1 MSGDSAASAPGRS
14 GGRPGRPVGRKKAGS
29 RWARFLES
37 GLLLQGGVQGSPVIR
52 LFMRWVRRPL
62 LPVMRLWRRNIQ
74 LKVVV
79 TTLLMSLG
87 VVLLLGFVVIGQ
99 VRNGLLDAKV
109 KASQSQATGGF
120 AVAKQRAD
128 EAASGT
134 GDDVA
139 TVDGRPSQNVSEWM
153 SDLVSSLSSGGQGA
167 FDVVTLPASDEDG
180 AGGRGQRA
188 SGEVDWSRSVPAD
201 LRERIG
207 SSTTAAQ
214 SYTRITYNNATKDS
228 QPGLAIGK
236 QVNDPNGDPY
246 QLYYLFPLTQEEKSL
261 SLVKGTLAT
270 AGLFV
275 VVLLGAIA
283 WLVVRQVVT
292 PVRMAAGIA
301 ERLSAG
307 RLQERMKVT
316 GEDDIARL
324 GEAFNKMA
332 QNLQLKI
339 SQLED
344 LSRMQRRFVSDVSH
358 ELRTPLTT
366 VRMAADVIHEARED
380 FDPVTAR
387 SAELL
392 ADQLDR
398 FESLLAD
405 LLEISR
411 FDAGAAA
418 LEAEP
423 IDLRDVVRRVVSGAE
438 PLAERKGTRIRV
450 LGDQQPVVAE
460 ADARRVER
468 VLRNLVVNAVEHG
481 EGRDVVVKLA
491 AAGGAVAIAVRD
503 YGVGLKPGEAT
514 RVFSRFWRAD
524 PARARTTGGTGLG
537 LSIALEDARLHG
549 GWLQA
554 WGEPGGGSQFRL
566 TLPRTADEPLRGS
579 PIPLEP
585 KDSRRNRGLEDAGL
599 PRGGGDGEKR
609 ATVPAQ
615 SASGPRPSGQ
625 ARDPIPPRAPSA
637 APTADPTALP
647 GNGARVVPR
656 PASGTRRQDD
666 PQTAQ
671 EQPARGAGAS
681 DPVGADGHD
690 VARGSSD
697 AVGNGSVSGPAS
709 TTGDGRPSGS
719 AGPSRDQVASG
730 PRDADR
736 DNGSAGSGRE
746 TESEKADR
754 HGEAF
759 RGR

>member
-1 MSGDSAASAPGRS
+1 MTRDSAASAPGS
-14 GGRPGRPVGRKKAGS
+14 GARAGRPVGPDPAGRKPPGS
-29 RWARFLES
+29 RWSRLLEG
-37 GLLLQGGVQGSPVIR
+37 GLLHGGVQGSPVLR

-74 LKVVV
+74 LKVVA

-120 AVAKQRAD
+120 TAAKQKAE
-128 EAASGT
+128 EAAGAN
-134 GDDVA
+134 GDDTTPA
-139 TVDGRPSQNVSEWM
+139 DGRPSQNVIQWM
-153 SDLVSSLSSGGQGA
+153 SELVKSLSSGGQSA
-167 FDVVTLPASDEDG
+167 FDVVTLPMGGESG
-180 AGGRGQRA
+180 SGRGPRA
-188 SGEVDWSRSVPAD
+188 SGTVNWAASVPEA
-201 LRERIG
+201 LRERIDG
-207 SSTTAAQ
+207 DTAAAQ
-214 SYTRITYNNATKDS
+214 SYTRIVYNSDQPS
-228 QPGLAIGK
+228 QPGLVIGK
-236 QVNDPNGDPY
+236 QVNDPNGEPY

-261 SLVKGTLAT
+261 SLVRGTLAT

-292 PVRMAAGIA
+292 PVRMAASIA

-366 VRMAADVIHEARED
+366 VRMAADVIHDVRVD

-398 FESLLAD
+398 FETLLAD

-423 IDLRDVVRRVVSGAE
+423 IDLREVVRRVVSGAE
-438 PLAERKGTRIRV
+438 PLAERKGTRIR
-450 LGDQQPVVAE
+450 LSGDQQPVVAE

-491 AAGGAVAIAVRD
+491 AAGGAVAVAVRD

-585 KDSRRNRGLEDAGL
+585 ADSRRNRGLQDAGL
-599 PRGGGDGEKR
+599 NDTTSTR
-609 ATVPAQ
+609 AADKAVGVPAQ
-615 SASGPRPSGQ
+615 APAGQ
-625 ARDPIPPRAPSA
+625 ASPVPARGPIPPRQAA
-637 APTADPTALP
+637 VAPTADPTALP

-656 PASGTRRQDD
+656 PVSGAARRQD
-666 PQTAQ
+666 
-671 EQPARGAGAS
+671 G
-681 DPVGADGHD
+681 
-690 VARGSSD
+690 
-697 AVGNGSVSGPAS
+697 GPAPGAAS
-709 TTGDGRPSGS
+709 RP
-719 AGPSRDQVASG
+719 D
-730 PRDADR
+730 
-736 DNGSAGSGRE
+736 AGSE
-746 TESEKADR
+746 ESSR
-754 HGEAF
+754 QGEAT

>member
-1 MSGDSAASAPGRS
+1 MSRDSAASAPGQPGSRA
-14 GGRPGRPVGRKKAGS
+14 GRPVSRKTTGPF
-29 RWARFLES
+29 WARFIK
-37 GLLLQGGVQGSPVIR
+37 GGLLQGGVQGSPVLR

-109 KASQSQATGGF
+109 KASESQATGGF
-120 AVAKQRAD
+120 GVAKQRAD
-128 EAASGT
+128 AAVSAGGDDGSGT
-134 GDDVA
+134 E
-139 TVDGRPSQNVSEWM
+139 GRPVQNISAWL
-153 SDLVSSLSSGGQGA
+153 SDLVESLSSGGQGA
-167 FDVVTLPASDEDG
+167 FDVVTLSSAAVGG
-180 AGGRGQRA
+180 ADSGGRGPRS
-188 SGEVDWSRSVPAD
+188 SGGVDPATSVPED
-201 LRERIG
+201 LRHRIDE
-207 SSTTAAQ
+207 SMLPAQ
-214 SYTRITYNNATKDS
+214 SYTRIVYKTGQDS
-228 QPGLAIGK
+228 QPGLVIGK

-332 QNLQLKI
+332 QNLQLQI
-339 SQLED
+339 QQLEN

-366 VRMAADVIHEARED
+366 VRMAADVIHDARVD

-398 FESLLAD
+398 FETLLAD

-418 LEAEP
+418 LDAEP

-438 PLAERKGTRIRV
+438 PLAERKGTQIMV
-450 LGDQQPVVAE
+450 VGDQQAVVAE

-481 EGRDVVVKLA
+481 EGKDVVVKLA
-491 AAGGAVAIAVRD
+491 AAGGAVAVAVRD

-579 PIPLEP
+579 PLPLEP
-585 KDSRRNRGLEDAGL
+585 KDSRRSRGPNDAGV
-599 PRGGGDGEKR
+599 PVGGTKKL

-615 SASGPRPSGQ
+615 AGDGAVPPM
-625 ARDPIPPRAPSA
+625 PPRALL
-637 APTADPTALP
+637 APRLAGAVDPAALP

-656 PASGTRRQDD
+656 PTVDSV
-666 PQTAQ
+666 
-671 EQPARGAGAS
+671 QPA
-681 DPVGADGHD
+681 D
-690 VARGSSD
+690 
-697 AVGNGSVSGPAS
+697 
-709 TTGDGRPSGS
+709 
-719 AGPSRDQVASG
+719 
-730 PRDADR
+730 
-736 DNGSAGSGRE
+736 
-746 TESEKADR
+746 
-754 HGEAF
+754 
-759 RGR
+759 

>member
-14 GGRPGRPVGRKKAGS
+14 GARPERPVGRKKAGS
-29 RWARFLES
+29 RWGRFLE
-37 GLLLQGGVQGSPVIR
+37 GGLLQGGVQGSPVLR
-52 LFMRWVRRPL
+52 LVLRWVRRPL

-120 AVAKQRAD
+120 AAAKQRAE
-128 EAASGT
+128 EAAAGT
-134 GDDVA
+134 ADDGSTA
-139 TVDGRPSQNVSEWM
+139 DERFDQNVSPWM
-153 SDLVSSLSSGGQGA
+153 TDLVSSLSSGGQGA
-167 FDVVTLPASDEDG
+167 FEVVTLPASAGSDT
-180 AGGRGQRA
+180 GGRGRRG
-188 SGEVDWSRSVPAD
+188 SGLVDPTASVPEA
-201 LRERIG
+201 LRERIDSATG
-207 SSTTAAQ
+207 AFQ
-214 SYTRITYNNATKDS
+214 SYTRIAYLRAAHKDS
-228 QPGLAIGK
+228 QPALVIGK
-236 QVNDPNGDPY
+236 QVNDPNDDPY

-339 SQLED
+339 QQLED

-423 IDLRDVVRRVVSGAE
+423 IDLREVVRRVVTGAE
-438 PLAERKGTRIRV
+438 PLAERKGTQIRI
-450 LGDQQPVVAE
+450 LGDQQPIVAE

-491 AAGGAVAIAVRD
+491 AAGGAVAVAVRD

-585 KDSRRNRGLEDAGL
+585 KDSRRNRGLNDAGL
-599 PRGGGDGEKR
+599 PSGGGEKA
-609 ATVPAQ
+609 ATVPSQ
-615 SASGPRPSGQ
+615 PKGDPGPSMTS
-625 ARDPIPPRAPSA
+625 RDPFAARPGGA
-637 APTADPTALP
+637 APKADPTALP

-656 PASGTRRQDD
+656 PASGARRQEDD
-666 PQTAQ
+666 TP
-671 EQPARGAGAS
+671 GAE
-681 DPVGADGHD
+681 
-690 VARGSSD
+690 GSPSSEE
-697 AVGNGSVSGPAS
+697 A
-709 TTGDGRPSGS
+709 GRDEEPNK
-719 AGPSRDQVASG
+719 Q
-730 PRDADR
+730 
-736 DNGSAGSGRE
+736 
-746 TESEKADR
+746 
-754 HGEAF
+754 GEAF

>member
-1 MSGDSAASAPGRS
+1 MAKQKAEEADAGTDDTAASDGQS
-14 GGRPGRPVGRKKAGS
+14 DQ
-29 RWARFLES
+29 F
-37 GLLLQGGVQGSPVIR
+37 VI
-52 LFMRWVRRPL
+52 
-62 LPVMRLWRRNIQ
+62 
-74 LKVVV
+74 
-79 TTLLMSLG
+79 
-87 VVLLLGFVVIGQ
+87 
-99 VRNGLLDAKV
+99 
-109 KASQSQATGGF
+109 
-120 AVAKQRAD
+120 
-128 EAASGT
+128 
-134 GDDVA
+134 
-139 TVDGRPSQNVSEWM
+139 EWM
-153 SDLVSSLSSGGQGA
+153 SNLVYSLSSGGQGA
-167 FDVVTLPASDEDG
+167 FDVVTLPVGGDSG
-180 AGGRGQRA
+180 SGRGPRA
-188 SGEVDWSRSVPAD
+188 SGDVDPTASVPEA
-201 LRERIG
+201 LREKIDE
-207 SSTTAAQ
+207 STTAAQ
-214 SYTRITYNNATKDS
+214 SYTRIVYDPYQEP
-228 QPGLAIGK
+228 QPALVIGK

-339 SQLED
+339 QQLED

-366 VRMAADVIHEARED
+366 VRMAADVIHDARED
-380 FDPVTAR
+380 FDPMTAR

-398 FESLLAD
+398 FETLLAD

-423 IDLRDVVRRVVSGAE
+423 IDLREVVRRVVSGAE
-438 PLAERKGTRIRV
+438 PLAERKGTTVRIV
-450 LGDQQPVVAE
+450 GDQQPVVAE

-481 EGRDVVVKLA
+481 EGKDVVVKLA
-491 AAGGAVAIAVRD
+491 SAGGAVAIAVRD

-585 KDSRRNRGLEDAGL
+585 KDSRRNRGLDDAGL
-599 PRGGGDGEKR
+599 PRGGADKA
-609 ATVPAQ
+609 ATVPVQ
-615 SASGPRPSGQ
+615 PKGDQ
-625 ARDPIPPRAPSA
+625 VTTRDPIAPRAGTST
-637 APTADPTALP
+637 PTADPTALP

-656 PASGTRRQDD
+656 PT
-666 PQTAQ
+666 
-671 EQPARGAGAS
+671 
-681 DPVGADGHD
+681 
-690 VARGSSD
+690 
-697 AVGNGSVSGPAS
+697 
-709 TTGDGRPSGS
+709 
-719 AGPSRDQVASG
+719 SG
-730 PRDADR
+730 PRRADGGAATGDTPGGESADHPDA
-736 DNGSAGSGRE
+736 GAQ
-746 TESEKADR
+746 ESYEQQ
-754 HGEAF
+754 GEAF

>member
-1 MSGDSAASAPGRS
+1 MSRDSAAAAPGKPGS
-14 GGRPGRPVGRKKAGS
+14 RPERPVGSPAGRGS
-29 RWARFLES
+29 WLRRAVDG
-37 GLLLQGGVQGSPVIR
+37 GLLLKGGMNGSPVLR
-52 LFMRWVRRPL
+52 LFTRWVRRPL
-62 LPVMRLWRRNIQ
+62 LPAMRLWRRNIQ

-87 VVLLLGFVVIGQ
+87 VVLLLGIVVIGS

-109 KASQSQATGGF
+109 KASQSQAEGGF
-120 AVAKQRAD
+120 RAAKDRAD
-128 EAASGT
+128 SALAGVRGGAS
-134 GDDVA
+134 DDTRA
-139 TVDGRPSQNVSEWM
+139 NLSSNKWL
-153 SDLVSSLSSGGQGA
+153 SDLATQLSSGGKGA
-167 FDVVTLPASDEDG
+167 FDVVTLSPGDADSG
-180 AGGRGQRA
+180 SGRGPRA
-188 SGEVDWSRSVPAD
+188 SGGVEPDRSVPGD
-201 LRERIG
+201 LRARVDRMTG
-207 SSTTAAQ
+207 ASQ
-214 SYTRITYNNATKDS
+214 KYTRIVYKGGGES
-228 QPGLAIGK
+228 QPGLVIGK
-236 QVNDPNGDPY
+236 RLTDPQGHAY

-261 SLVKGTLAT
+261 GLVKGTLAT

-292 PVRMAAGIA
+292 PVRMAAGVA

-332 QNLQLKI
+332 QNLHLKI
-339 SQLED
+339 QQLED

-366 VRMAADVIHEARED
+366 VRMAADVIHEARAD

-423 IDLRDVVRRVVSGAE
+423 IDLREVVRRVVGGAE
-438 PLAERKGTRIRV
+438 PLAERKGTQVRV
-450 LGDQQPVVAE
+450 VGDEQPVVAE

-481 EGRDVVVKLA
+481 EGRDVVVRLA
-491 AAGGAVAIAVRD
+491 AAGGAVAVAVRD

-566 TLPRTADEPLRGS
+566 TLPRTADEALRGS

-585 KDSRRNRGLEDAGL
+585 EDSRRAREAGAAGL
-599 PRGGGDGEKR
+599 PSGADRKP

-615 SASGPRPSGQ
+615 PAGSAQSAIAPRL
-625 ARDPIPPRAPSA
+625 ASA
-637 APTADPTALP
+637 AVAADPTALP
-647 GNGARVVPR
+647 GSGARVVSRGVHGDGAAGVPR
-656 PASGTRRQDD
+656 QPGEHPRR
-666 PQTAQ
+666 T
-671 EQPARGAGAS
+671 
-681 DPVGADGHD
+681 ADGAPADRAQRYGGGIDEARADSGAWRGD
-690 VARGSSD
+690 VAVGGRRAAEPDERGEGSD
-697 AVGNGSVSGPAS
+697 G
-709 TTGDGRPSGS
+709 
-719 AGPSRDQVASG
+719 
-730 PRDADR
+730 
-736 DNGSAGSGRE
+736 GRE
-746 TESEKADR
+746 
-754 HGEAF
+754 
-759 RGR
+759 

>member
-1 MSGDSAASAPGRS
+1 M
-14 GGRPGRPVGRKKAGS
+14 
-29 RWARFLES
+29 
-37 GLLLQGGVQGSPVIR
+37 LQGGVQGSPVVR
-52 LFMRWVRRPL
+52 LFTRWVRRPL
-62 LPVMRLWRRNIQ
+62 LPMMRLWRRNIQ
-74 LKVVV
+74 LRVVV

-87 VVLLLGFVVIGQ
+87 VVLLLGFVVMSS
-99 VRNGLLDAKV
+99 VSNGLLKAKV
-109 KASQSQATGGF
+109 NASQSQADGGF
-120 AVAKQRAD
+120 KVAQEKANSARPTSSQGDGADGPTAQNAAV
-128 EAASGT
+128 
-134 GDDVA
+134 
-139 TVDGRPSQNVSEWM
+139 WM
-153 SDLVSSLSSGGQGA
+153 SELAEQLASGGQNA
-167 FDVVTLPASDEDG
+167 FYVVTLSSNTGDVG
-180 AGGRGQRA
+180 SVRGPRA
-188 SGEVDWSRSVPAD
+188 SGGVDPIQSVPEEV
-201 LRERIG
+201 REKVG
-207 SSTTAAQ
+207 DGTLAYQ
-214 SYTRITYNNATKDS
+214 SNTRINFIDHRES
-228 QPGLAIGK
+228 QAGLVIGK
-236 QVNDPNGDPY
+236 QLSDLNGDSY
-246 QLYYLFPLTQEEKSL
+246 QLYYLFPLTQEEESMR
-261 SLVKGTLAT
+261 LVRGTLAT

-339 SQLED
+339 QQLEE

-366 VRMAADVIHEARED
+366 VRMAADVIHEARVD

-423 IDLRDVVRRVVSGAE
+423 IDLREVVRRVVGGAE

-450 LGDQQPVVAE
+450 VGDQQPVVAE

-481 EGRDVVVKLA
+481 EGQDVVVRLA
-491 AAGGAVAIAVRD
+491 AAGGAVAVAVRD

-566 TLPRTADEPLRGS
+566 TLPRTADEVLRGS

-585 KDSRRNRGLEDAGL
+585 DDSRRHRDRDAAGL
-599 PRGGGDGEKR
+599 PRGGGGKR
-609 ATVPAQ
+609 ATVPHQSQEQSPVPVPAKAPIAPRLAQ
-615 SASGPRPSGQ
+615 
-625 ARDPIPPRAPSA
+625 A
-637 APTADPTALP
+637 AALDVDPTALP

-656 PASGTRRQDD
+656 QPLVPEDERMGEPRGDAPGPGT
-666 PQTAQ
+666 
-671 EQPARGAGAS
+671 
-681 DPVGADGHD
+681 
-690 VARGSSD
+690 
-697 AVGNGSVSGPAS
+697 
-709 TTGDGRPSGS
+709 
-719 AGPSRDQVASG
+719 
-730 PRDADR
+730 DR
-736 DNGSAGSGRE
+736 DGTTADQNDEPGAGSGGGPDTGGNGRPD
-746 TESEKADR
+746 TGSNGRPGADEEEGASR
-754 HGEAF
+754 A
-759 RGR
+759 R

>member
-1 MSGDSAASAPGRS
+1 MSGDSAASASGRS
-14 GGRPGRPVGRKKAGS
+14 GAGVERPVGRTRAGS
-29 RWARFLES
+29 RWGRLLEG
-37 GLLLQGGVQGSPVIR
+37 GLLNGGVQGSPVLR
-52 LFMRWVRRPL
+52 LLIRWVRRPL

-74 LKVVV
+74 LKVVA

-120 AVAKQRAD
+120 AVAKQKAD
-128 EAASGT
+128 EAATGT
-134 GDDVA
+134 GDDG
-139 TVDGRPSQNVSEWM
+139 TPGDGRASQNLISWM
-153 SDLVSSLSSGGQGA
+153 SELVSSLSSGGQGA
-167 FDVVTLPASDEDG
+167 FDVVTLPTGDDG
-180 AGGRGQRA
+180 AGGRGPRA
-188 SGEVDWSRSVPAD
+188 SGRVDPTASVPEN
-201 LRERIG
+201 LRARL
-207 SSTTAAQ
+207 SASVTAAQ
-214 SYTRITYNNATKDS
+214 SYTRIVYKDTDKKP
-228 QPGLAIGK
+228 QPALVIGK

-246 QLYYLFPLTQEEKSL
+246 QLYYLFPLSQEEKSL

-339 SQLED
+339 QQLEE

-392 ADQLDR
+392 LDQVDR

-418 LEAEP
+418 LDAEP
-423 IDLRDVVRRVVSGAE
+423 IDLREVVRRVVSGAA

-450 LGDQQPVVAE
+450 VGDQQPVVAE

-491 AAGGAVAIAVRD
+491 AAGGAVAVAVRD

-566 TLPRTADEPLRGS
+566 TMPRTADEPLRGS

-585 KDSRRNRGLEDAGL
+585 KDSRRNRGPDDAG
-599 PRGGGDGEKR
+599 PPGGDAKR
-609 ATVPAQ
+609 ATVPV
-615 SASGPRPSGQ
+615 Q
-625 ARDPIPPRAPSA
+625 ATGDRTTVPGRDPIAARPAAA

-656 PASGTRRQDD
+656 PASGGRRQDTV
-666 PQTAQ
+666 PGTETADDRS
-671 EQPARGAGAS
+671 A
-681 DPVGADGHD
+681 
-690 VARGSSD
+690 
-697 AVGNGSVSGPAS
+697 
-709 TTGDGRPSGS
+709 GS
-719 AGPSRDQVASG
+719 ADPEGAG
-730 PRDADR
+730 PRDV
-736 DNGSAGSGRE
+736 
-746 TESEKADR
+746 KQP
-754 HGEAF
+754 GEAF

>member
-1 MSGDSAASAPGRS
+1 MSGHSAASTPGSS
-14 GGRPGRPVGRKKAGS
+14 GPRAGRPVGRKTAGS
-29 RWARFLES
+29 RWDGMLE
-37 GLLLQGGVQGSPVIR
+37 GGLLQGGVQGSPVLR

-74 LKVVV
+74 LKVVA

-120 AVAKQRAD
+120 SVAKQKAD
-128 EAASGT
+128 EAAAGT
-134 GDDVA
+134 TDGGGTTA
-139 TVDGRPSQNVSEWM
+139 DGRPSQNVIQWM
-153 SDLVSSLSSGGQGA
+153 SDLVYSLSSGGQGA
-167 FDVVTLPASDEDG
+167 FDVVTLPAGDNG
-180 AGGRGQRA
+180 GGGRGPRA
-188 SGEVDWSRSVPAD
+188 SGDVDPSASVPD
-201 LRERIG
+201 SLRSRI
-207 SSTTAAQ
+207 SDSTGAAQ
-214 SYTRITYNNATKDS
+214 SYTSIVYSNSKET
-228 QPGLAIGK
+228 QPALVIGK

-339 SQLED
+339 QQLED

-423 IDLRDVVRRVVSGAE
+423 IDLREVVRRVVSGAE
-438 PLAERKGTRIRV
+438 PLAERKGTHIRV
-450 LGDQQPVVAE
+450 KGDQQPVVAE

-481 EGRDVVVKLA
+481 EGKDVVVKLA
-491 AAGGAVAIAVRD
+491 SAGGAVAVAVRD

-585 KDSRRNRGLEDAGL
+585 KDSRRNRGLSDAGL
-599 PRGGGDGEKR
+599 PSGGGEKV

-615 SASGPRPSGQ
+615 Q
-625 ARDPIPPRAPSA
+625 AADQIPPMAQRLSGV
-637 APTADPTALP
+637 APTVDPTALP
-647 GNGARVVPR
+647 GNGARVVAR
-656 PASGTRRQDD
+656 PASGARRQDE
-666 PQTAQ
+666 T
-671 EQPARGAGAS
+671 PAEGGA
-681 DPVGADGHD
+681 
-690 VARGSSD
+690 
-697 AVGNGSVSGPAS
+697 VSE
-709 TTGDGRPSGS
+709 T
-719 AGPSRDQVASG
+719 PSRPDTG
-730 PRDADR
+730 PEDSR
-736 DNGSAGSGRE
+736 
-746 TESEKADR
+746 KQ
-754 HGEAF
+754 GEAF

>member
-1 MSGDSAASAPGRS
+1 MSRDSAASAPGQPGTRA
-14 GGRPGRPVGRKKAGS
+14 GRPVGRKTTGS
-29 RWARFLES
+29 RWGQFTE
-37 GLLLQGGVQGSPVIR
+37 GGLLQGGVQGSPVLR

-120 AVAKQRAD
+120 TVAKQEAD
-128 EAASGT
+128 SAAGA
-134 GDDVA
+134 DDGPGSDENPV
-139 TVDGRPSQNVSEWM
+139 QNVSGWM
-153 SDLVSSLSSGGQGA
+153 SALVESLSSGGQGA
-167 FDVVTLPASDEDG
+167 FSVVTLSTASADNDS
-180 AGGRGQRA
+180 RGLGPRA
-188 SGEVDWSRSVPAD
+188 SGFVDWSLSVPED
-201 LRERIG
+201 LRDRVDEG
-207 SSTTAAQ
+207 TGAAQ
-214 SYTRITYNNATKDS
+214 SYTRIFYTNGQDS
-228 QPGLAIGK
+228 QPALIIGT
-236 QVNDPNGDPY
+236 QLNDPKNVPY

-339 SQLED
+339 QQLED

-366 VRMAADVIHEARED
+366 VRMAADVIHDARVD
-380 FDPVTAR
+380 FDPMTAR

-398 FESLLAD
+398 FETLLAD

-423 IDLRDVVRRVVSGAE
+423 IDLREVVRRVVSGAE
-438 PLAERKGTRIRV
+438 PLADRKGTHIQV
-450 LGDQQPVVAE
+450 VGDQQPVVAE

-481 EGRDVVVKLA
+481 EGKDVVVKLA
-491 AAGGAVAIAVRD
+491 AAGGAVAVAVRD

-585 KDSRRNRGLEDAGL
+585 KDSRRNRGLNDAGL
-599 PRGGGDGEKR
+599 PLGGTQKL

-615 SASGPRPSGQ
+615 PVSERTGPPPMQ
-625 ARDPIPPRAPSA
+625 ARSQLAPQVTGAVDPA
-637 APTADPTALP
+637 ALP

-656 PASGTRRQDD
+656 PTAETRGQ
-666 PQTAQ
+666 
-671 EQPARGAGAS
+671 
-681 DPVGADGHD
+681 
-690 VARGSSD
+690 
-697 AVGNGSVSGPAS
+697 S
-709 TTGDGRPSGS
+709 TEAAEEAPSEDGRGTGEKPEQLKQG
-719 AGPSRDQVASG
+719 
-730 PRDADR
+730 
-736 DNGSAGSGRE
+736 E
-746 TESEKADR
+746 ES
-754 HGEAF
+754 

>member
-14 GGRPGRPVGRKKAGS
+14 GAGPGRPVGRTAG
-29 RWARFLES
+29 ARLRRLFE
-37 GLLLQGGVQGSPVIR
+37 GGLLQGGVQGSPVLR
-52 LFMRWVRRPL
+52 LFLRWVRRPL

-74 LKVVV
+74 LRVVA

-120 AVAKQRAD
+120 AVAKQKAD

-134 GDDVA
+134 ATGTNATTGPGDGTSTA
-139 TVDGRPSQNVSEWM
+139 DGRQSQNVIQWM
-153 SDLVSSLSSGGQGA
+153 SDLVESLSSGGAGA
-167 FDVVTLPASDEDG
+167 FDVVTLPVGDDSG
-180 AGGRGQRA
+180 GGRSPRG
-188 SGEVDWSRSVPAD
+188 SGNVNPTSSVPAD
-201 LRERIG
+201 LRERVNSG
-207 SSTTAAQ
+207 MTAAQ
-214 SYTRITYNNATKDS
+214 SYTRIVYSNAKDS
-228 QPGLAIGK
+228 QPALVIGK
-236 QVNDPNGDPY
+236 QVNDPNGRPY
-246 QLYYLFPLTQEEKSL
+246 ELYYLFPLTQEEKSL

-332 QNLQLKI
+332 QNLQVKI
-339 SQLED
+339 QQLED

-423 IDLRDVVRRVVSGAE
+423 IDLREVVRRVVSGAE
-438 PLAERKGTRIRV
+438 PLAERKGTHIRV
-450 LGDQQPVVAE
+450 IGDLQPVVAE

-481 EGRDVVVKLA
+481 EGKDVVVKLA
-491 AAGGAVAIAVRD
+491 SAGGAVAVAVRD

-585 KDSRRNRGLEDAGL
+585 KDSRRNRGIDAAGL
-599 PRGGGDGEKR
+599 PGGGEEKR
-609 ATVPAQ
+609 ATVPVQPGGAQ
-615 SASGPRPSGQ
+615 VPAL
-625 ARDPIPPRAPSA
+625 PPRAPI
-637 APTADPTALP
+637 APRLTTATPAVDPSALP
-647 GNGARVVPR
+647 GNGTGARVVPR
-656 PASGTRRQDD
+656 PTGGARRPDDRPGAEPAADAGTTR
-666 PQTAQ
+666 
-671 EQPARGAGAS
+671 
-681 DPVGADGHD
+681 
-690 VARGSSD
+690 SD
-697 AVGNGSVSGPAS
+697 AAVPEDS
-709 TTGDGRPSGS
+709 TEP
-719 AGPSRDQVASG
+719 
-730 PRDADR
+730 
-736 DNGSAGSGRE
+736 
-746 TESEKADR
+746 
-754 HGEAF
+754 GEAF

>member
-1 MSGDSAASAPGRS
+1 MSPGGVAPEPGDPGVRGERAAGAGSWLSRFGRS
-14 GGRPGRPVGRKKAGS
+14 PQGGRPGRDGEPGRLM
-29 RWARFLES
+29 F
-37 GLLLQGGVQGSPVIR
+37 R
-52 LFMRWVRRPL
+52 LVMRWVRRPL
-62 LPVMRLWRRNIQ
+62 LPAVRLWRRNIQ
-74 LKVVV
+74 LKIVV

-87 VVLLLGFVVIGQ
+87 VVVLLGFVVIGQ
-99 VRNGLLDAKV
+99 VRNGLLDAKA
-109 KASQSQATGGF
+109 KAAQSQAAGGF
-120 AVAKQRAD
+120 AVARQLAGEPANPAGRENAGED
-128 EAASGT
+128 EAAANSSWRT
-134 GDDVA
+134 
-139 TVDGRPSQNVSEWM
+139 
-153 SDLVSSLSSGGQGA
+153 DLVEQLASGGQGA
-167 FDVVTLPASDEDG
+167 FKVVALNADTGGLYR
-180 AGGRGQRA
+180 GGRSSGDVDVASIPDALRA
-188 SGEVDWSRSVPAD
+188 EVGKGTGTY
-201 LRERIG
+201 ERYVRI
-207 SSTTAAQ
+207 
-214 SYTRITYNNATKDS
+214 SYWNDEHES
-228 QPGLAIGK
+228 EPGLAVGTRL
-236 QVNDPNGDPY
+236 NDIDGNPY
-246 QLYYLFPLTQEEKSL
+246 ELYYVFPLAHEEKSL
-261 SLVKGTLAT
+261 NLVRNTLTT

-283 WLVVRQVVT
+283 WLVVRQIVT

-332 QNLQLKI
+332 QSLQLKI
-339 SQLED
+339 QQLEE

-366 VRMAADVIHEARED
+366 VRMAADVIHEARVD

-392 ADQLDR
+392 GDQLDR
-398 FESLLAD
+398 FESLLSD

-423 IDLRDVVRRVVSGAE
+423 IDLREVVRRVIGGAE

-450 LGDQQPVVAE
+450 VGDEQPVVAE

-481 EGRDVVVKLA
+481 EGRDVVVRMA
-491 AAGGAVAIAVRD
+491 VAGGAVAIAVRD

-514 RVFSRFWRAD
+514 RVFNRFWRAD

-537 LSIALEDARLHG
+537 LSIAVEDARLHG

-585 KDSRRNRGLEDAGL
+585 EDSRQNRE
-599 PRGGGDGEKR
+599 R
-609 ATVPAQ
+609 AQAEASGQLLASVPAQ
-615 SASGPRPSGQ
+615 PASARSPLPVTPRTAPAGV
-625 ARDPIPPRAPSA
+625 DPA
-637 APTADPTALP
+637 ALP
-647 GNGARVVPR
+647 GSGARVVAR
-656 PASGTRRQDD
+656 PVGDRQDD
-666 PQTAQ
+666 DAAR
-671 EQPARGAGAS
+671 PAPDRE
-681 DPVGADGHD
+681 D
-690 VARGSSD
+690 
-697 AVGNGSVSGPAS
+697 S
-709 TTGDGRPSGS
+709 T
-719 AGPSRDQVASG
+719 
-730 PRDADR
+730 
-736 DNGSAGSGRE
+736 
-746 TESEKADR
+746 
-754 HGEAF
+754 

>member
-1 MSGDSAASAPGRS
+1 MSRDSSTSAPGGPGARS
-14 GGRPGRPVGRKKAGS
+14 GRTGPARRASRFGRLVDG
-29 RWARFLES
+29 
-37 GLLLQGGVQGSPVIR
+37 GLLLQGGVQGSPVLR
-52 LFMRWVRRPL
+52 LFVRWVRRPL
-62 LPVMRLWRRNIQ
+62 LPAVRLWRRNIQ

-87 VVLLLGFVVIGQ
+87 VVLMLGFAVMSSVN
-99 VRNGLLDAKV
+99 NGLLKAKV
-109 KASQSQATGGF
+109 KASQSQADGGF
-120 AVAKQRAD
+120 RAAQD
-128 EAASGT
+128 SVNAARQST
-134 GDDVA
+134 GQGQGQDGS
-139 TVDGRPSQNVSEWM
+139 TVDGRNAAVWM
-153 SDLVSSLSSGGQGA
+153 SDLVEQLSSGGQNA
-167 FDVVTLPASDEDG
+167 FAVVTLSPTS
-180 AGGRGQRA
+180 AGDSGSVRGSRA
-188 SGEVDWSRSVPAD
+188 SGGVEPILSVPEE
-201 LRERIG
+201 LRRQVDDGTGVYQANTRVVYDDGREP
-207 SSTTAAQ
+207 Q
-214 SYTRITYNNATKDS
+214 SA
-228 QPGLAIGK
+228 LVIGK
-236 QVNDPNGDPY
+236 RLNDLNGDPY
-246 QLYYLFPLTQEEKSL
+246 QLYYLFPLTQEEESL
-261 SLVKGTLAT
+261 NLVRTTLAT

-339 SQLED
+339 QQLEE

-366 VRMAADVIHEARED
+366 VRMAADVIHEARVD

-418 LEAEP
+418 LEAEA
-423 IDLRDVVRRVVSGAE
+423 IDLREVVRRVVGGAE
-438 PLAERKGTRIRV
+438 PLAERKGTHIRV
-450 LGDQQPVVAE
+450 VGDQQPVVAE

-481 EGRDVVVKLA
+481 EGKDVVVRLA
-491 AAGGAVAIAVRD
+491 AAGGAVAVAVRD

-585 KDSRRNRGLEDAGL
+585 DDSRRHRGLNDAGL
-599 PRGGGDGEKR
+599 PLAGGNKL

-615 SASGPRPSGQ
+615 SSVAASERVPPPVPAKGPI
-625 ARDPIPPRAPSA
+625 APRLLHTGPV
-637 APTADPTALP
+637 DPTALP
-647 GNGARVVPR
+647 GSGARVVARRQPDDE
-656 PASGTRRQDD
+656 PEVPEGATSGPSGPSGTGGAGGASGVS
-666 PQTAQ
+666 
-671 EQPARGAGAS
+671 E
-681 DPVGADGHD
+681 
-690 VARGSSD
+690 SS
-697 AVGNGSVSGPAS
+697 
-709 TTGDGRPSGS
+709 RPSGDG
-719 AGPSRDQVASG
+719 AGQA
-730 PRDADR
+730 
-736 DNGSAGSGRE
+736 GRE
-746 TESEKADR
+746 AGQSDR
-754 HGEAF
+754 EEENT

>member
-1 MSGDSAASAPGRS
+1 MSGDSAASAPGRT
-14 GGRPGRPVGRKKAGS
+14 GARPERPVGPKKAGS
-29 RWARFLES
+29 RWGRFLE
-37 GLLLQGGVQGSPVIR
+37 GGLLQGGVQGSPVLR
-52 LFMRWVRRPL
+52 LVLRWVRRPL

-120 AVAKQRAD
+120 AAAKQRAE
-128 EAASGT
+128 EAAAGT
-134 GDDVA
+134 ADESSTADDRF
-139 TVDGRPSQNVSEWM
+139 DNVSPWM
-153 SDLVSSLSSGGQGA
+153 TELVSSLSSGGQGA
-167 FDVVTLPASDEDG
+167 FEVVTLPASAGSDS
-180 AGGRGQRA
+180 GGRGRRG
-188 SGEVDWSRSVPAD
+188 SGLVDPTASVPEA
-201 LRERIG
+201 LRERIDSATG
-207 SSTTAAQ
+207 AFQ
-214 SYTRITYNNATKDS
+214 SYTRIVYLRAAHKDS
-228 QPGLAIGK
+228 QPALVIGK
-236 QVNDPNGDPY
+236 QVNDPNDDPY

-339 SQLED
+339 QQLED

-423 IDLRDVVRRVVSGAE
+423 IDLREVVRRVVTGAE
-438 PLAERKGTRIRV
+438 PLAERKGTQIRI
-450 LGDQQPVVAE
+450 LGDQQPIVAE

-491 AAGGAVAIAVRD
+491 AAGGAVAVAVRD

-585 KDSRRNRGLEDAGL
+585 KDSRRNRGLNDAGL
-599 PRGGGDGEKR
+599 PCGGGEKP
-609 ATVPAQ
+609 ATVPSQ
-615 SASGPRPSGQ
+615 STGDQVSSMPS
-625 ARDPIPPRAPSA
+625 RDPFAARLNTA
-637 APTADPTALP
+637 APKADPTALP

-656 PASGTRRQDD
+656 PASGARPQDD
-666 PQTAQ
+666 T
-671 EQPARGAGAS
+671 AGAEE
-681 DPVGADGHD
+681 PPREEAGRAE
-690 VARGSSD
+690 
-697 AVGNGSVSGPAS
+697 GP
-709 TTGDGRPSGS
+709 
-719 AGPSRDQVASG
+719 
-730 PRDADR
+730 
-736 DNGSAGSGRE
+736 NN
-746 TESEKADR
+746 

>member
-1 MSGDSAASAPGRS
+1 MTGDSAASATGPAGARA
-14 GGRPGRPVGRKKAGS
+14 GRPVGRKTAGS
-29 RWARFLES
+29 RWRRLLE
-37 GLLLQGGVQGSPVIR
+37 GGLLQGGVQGSPVLR

-74 LKVVV
+74 LKVVA

-120 AVAKQRAD
+120 AVAKQTAD
-128 EAASGT
+128 EAAAGT
-134 GDDVA
+134 GDDGTTA
-139 TVDGRPSQNVSEWM
+139 DGRPSQSVIPWM
-153 SDLVSSLSSGGQGA
+153 SGLVSSLSSGGQGA
-167 FDVVTLPASDEDG
+167 FEVVTLPAGDDSG
-180 AGGRGQRA
+180 GGRGPRA
-188 SGEVDWSRSVPAD
+188 SGYVDPSASVPED
-201 LRERIG
+201 LRARINDNP
-207 SSTTAAQ
+207 TAAQ
-214 SYTRITYNNATKDS
+214 SYTRIVYNNNKES
-228 QPGLAIGK
+228 QPALVIGK

-339 SQLED
+339 QQLED

-423 IDLRDVVRRVVSGAE
+423 IDLREVVRRVVSGAE
-438 PLAERKGTRIRV
+438 PLAERKGTTIRV
-450 LGDQQPVVAE
+450 VGDQQPVVAE

-481 EGRDVVVKLA
+481 EGKDVVVKLA
-491 AAGGAVAIAVRD
+491 AAGGAVAVAVRD

-585 KDSRRNRGLEDAGL
+585 KDSRRNRGLDDAGL
-599 PRGGGDGEKR
+599 PRGGAEKA
-609 ATVPAQ
+609 ATVPVQAAADQ
-615 SASGPRPSGQ
+615 ITAITPRRNGVT
-625 ARDPIPPRAPSA
+625 A
-637 APTADPTALP
+637 TADPTALP
-647 GNGARVVPR
+647 GNGARVVSR
-656 PASGTRRQDD
+656 PASGARRQQDD
-666 PQTAQ
+666 PPSR
-671 EQPARGAGAS
+671 EGARNEVPS
-681 DPVGADGHD
+681 RPD
-690 VARGSSD
+690 
-697 AVGNGSVSGPAS
+697 SGPEDS
-709 TTGDGRPSGS
+709 KN
-719 AGPSRDQVASG
+719 Q
-730 PRDADR
+730 
-736 DNGSAGSGRE
+736 
-746 TESEKADR
+746 
-754 HGEAF
+754 GEAF

>member
-1 MSGDSAASAPGRS
+1 MSGDSAASAPGGS
-14 GGRPGRPVGRKKAGS
+14 GARPERPVAPQSGHKGRTAPRDRLG
-29 RWARFLES
+29 RLLE
-37 GLLLQGGVQGSPVIR
+37 GGLLQGGVQGSPVLR
-52 LFMRWVRRPL
+52 LLLRWVRRPL

-74 LKVVV
+74 LKVVA

-109 KASQSQATGGF
+109 RASQSQATGGF
-120 AVAKQRAD
+120 AVAKQQAD
-128 EAASGT
+128 SEAADNDGPAASSTDRSAQSVSPWLSG
-134 GDDVA
+134 
-139 TVDGRPSQNVSEWM
+139 
-153 SDLVSSLSSGGQGA
+153 LVSSLSSGGQGA
-167 FDVVTLPASDEDG
+167 FDVVTLPT
-180 AGGRGQRA
+180 GGGEGGPGPRA
-188 SGEVDWSRSVPAD
+188 SGGVSPTASVPEA
-201 LRERIG
+201 LRERIKD
-207 SSTTAAQ
+207 STSAAQ
-214 SYTRITYNNATKDS
+214 SYTRIRYDSGKES
-228 QPGLAIGK
+228 QPALVIGK
-236 QVNDPNGDPY
+236 RLSDPNGAAY
-246 QLYYLFPLTQEEKSL
+246 ELYYLFPLTQEEKSL

-339 SQLED
+339 QQLED

-366 VRMAADVIHEARED
+366 VRMAADVIHDARVD
-380 FDPVTAR
+380 FDPMTAR

-398 FESLLAD
+398 FETLLAD

-423 IDLRDVVRRVVSGAE
+423 IDLREVVRRVVDGAA
-438 PLAERKGTRIRV
+438 PLAERKGTAVRV
-450 LGDQQPVVAE
+450 VGDQQPVVAE

-481 EGRDVVVKLA
+481 EGKDVVVKLA
-491 AAGGAVAIAVRD
+491 SAGGAVAVAVRD

-585 KDSRRNRGLEDAGL
+585 KDSRRNRGGS
-599 PRGGGDGEKR
+599 GGASRAREKS
-609 ATVPAQ
+609 ATVPVQ
-615 SASGPRPSGQ
+615 QTGDRLPRVGG
-625 ARDPIPPRAPSA
+625 AV
-637 APTADPTALP
+637 PTADPTALP
-647 GNGARVVPR
+647 GSGARVVPR
-656 PASGTRRQDD
+656 AGTPVSVDTRRDGAPD
-666 PQTAQ
+666 Q
-671 EQPARGAGAS
+671 EGEAARG
-681 DPVGADGHD
+681 
-690 VARGSSD
+690 R
-697 AVGNGSVSGPAS
+697 
-709 TTGDGRPSGS
+709 
-719 AGPSRDQVASG
+719 
-730 PRDADR
+730 
-736 DNGSAGSGRE
+736 
-746 TESEKADR
+746 
-754 HGEAF
+754 
-759 RGR
+759 

>member
-1 MSGDSAASAPGRS
+1 MSQDSAAPASGTPGARS
-14 GGRPGRPVGRKKAGS
+14 GRPVDRKTPAS
-29 RWARFLES
+29 RLARLLEG
-37 GLLLQGGVQGSPVIR
+37 GLLLQGGMQGSPVLR
-52 LFMRWVRRPL
+52 LFTRWVRRPL
-62 LPVMRLWRRNIQ
+62 LPALRLWRRNIQ

-120 AVAKQRAD
+120 KAA
-128 EAASGT
+128 ETAASPT
-134 GDDVA
+134 GGDQDA
-139 TVDGRPSQNVSEWM
+139 GPANGRTEQNTAVWM
-153 SDLVSSLSSGGQGA
+153 TDLVGQLASGGQSA
-167 FDVVTLPASDEDG
+167 FDVVTLSPAASGD
-180 AGGRGQRA
+180 ASARAPRA
-188 SGEVDWSRSVPAD
+188 SGGVKAVPSIPEELQDRVEQGTGAF
-201 LRERIG
+201 
-207 SSTTAAQ
+207 Q
-214 SYTRITYNNATKDS
+214 SYTRIVYDSGQES
-228 QPGLAIGK
+228 QPGLVIGK
-236 QVNDPNGDPY
+236 RLNDPNSQPY

-339 SQLED
+339 QQLED

-423 IDLRDVVRRVVSGAE
+423 IDLREVVRRVVGGAE
-438 PLAERKGTRIRV
+438 PLAERKGTHIRIV
-450 LGDQQPVVAE
+450 GDEQPVVAE

-481 EGRDVVVKLA
+481 EGKDVVVKLA
-491 AAGGAVAIAVRD
+491 VAGGAVAVAVRD

-585 KDSRRNRGLEDAGL
+585 DDSRRNRGLNDAGL
-599 PRGGGDGEKR
+599 PLGSSSKL

-615 SASGPRPSGQ
+615 HSPV
-625 ARDPIPPRAPSA
+625 DVPRAEGWGNTPSQRATRAPIAPRLGA
-637 APTADPTALP
+637 APASAPAADPTALP
-647 GNGARVVPR
+647 GSGARVVPR
-656 PASGTRRQDD
+656 PSG
-666 PQTAQ
+666 
-671 EQPARGAGAS
+671 
-681 DPVGADGHD
+681 D
-690 VARGSSD
+690 VADR
-697 AVGNGSVSGPAS
+697 AAARPA
-709 TTGDGRPSGS
+709 P
-719 AGPSRDQVASG
+719 AGQG
-730 PRDADR
+730 EDR
-736 DNGSAGSGRE
+736 EPAEEEAGSGQAVSPVHEGRKDPVSDATGAVRE
-746 TESEKADR
+746 
-754 HGEAF
+754 GETF
-759 RGR
+759 GGR

>member
-1 MSGDSAASAPGRS
+1 MSGHSAASAPG
-14 GGRPGRPVGRKKAGS
+14 PGEARAERPVGRRTAGS
-29 RWARFLES
+29 RWER
-37 GLLLQGGVQGSPVIR
+37 LLQGGVLQGGVQGSPVLR

-74 LKVVV
+74 LKVVA

-128 EAASGT
+128 EAAAGT
-134 GDDVA
+134 TDGGTTA
-139 TVDGRPSQNVSEWM
+139 DGRPSQNVIQWM

-167 FDVVTLPASDEDG
+167 FDVVTLPAGDNGGGGRGPRASGDVDPSASVPEDLRTRISDG
-180 AGGRGQRA
+180 AG
-188 SGEVDWSRSVPAD
+188 
-201 LRERIG
+201 
-207 SSTTAAQ
+207 AAQ
-214 SYTRITYNNATKDS
+214 SYTSIIYSNDKES
-228 QPGLAIGK
+228 QPALVIGK

-339 SQLED
+339 QQLED

-423 IDLRDVVRRVVSGAE
+423 IDLREVVRRVVSGAE
-438 PLAERKGTRIRV
+438 PLAERKGTLIRV
-450 LGDQQPVVAE
+450 AGDQQPVVAE

-481 EGRDVVVKLA
+481 EGKDVVVKLA
-491 AAGGAVAIAVRD
+491 TAGGAVAVAVRD

-585 KDSRRNRGLEDAGL
+585 KDSRRNRGLDDAGL
-599 PRGGGDGEKR
+599 PRGGGDKA

-615 SASGPRPSGQ
+615 PAGDQMKPIAPRLNGT
-625 ARDPIPPRAPSA
+625 

-656 PASGTRRQDD
+656 PASGTRRQDETSSED
-666 PQTAQ
+666 
-671 EQPARGAGAS
+671 GAPDEAPGR
-681 DPVGADGHD
+681 PG
-690 VARGSSD
+690 
-697 AVGNGSVSGPAS
+697 SGPEDS
-709 TTGDGRPSGS
+709 KK
-719 AGPSRDQVASG
+719 Q
-730 PRDADR
+730 
-736 DNGSAGSGRE
+736 
-746 TESEKADR
+746 
-754 HGEAF
+754 GEAF